1 MSLNNLYTTILAPVI
16 SEKSNRVS
24 ELANQYVFKV
34 AKSANKDQIKSAV
47 EKLFKV
53 DVLDVSVLNVKGK
66 AKSFRQKAG
75 KRANWKKAYVRIK
88 KDQMIDFG
96 SKAE

>member
-16 SEKSNRVS
+16 SEKSNRVG

-34 AKSANKDQIKSAV
+34 AKSANKQQIKSAV
-47 EKLFKV
+47 EQLFKV

-66 AKSFRQKAG
+66 TKSFRIKAG
-75 KRANWKKAYVRIK
+75 KRPDWKKAYVRIK
-88 KDQMIDFG
+88 EDQMIDFG
-96 SKAE
+96 AKAE

>member
-16 SEKSNRVS
+16 SEKSNRVG

-34 AKSANKDQIKSAV
+34 AKTANKAEIKTAI

-53 DVLDVSVLNVKGK
+53 NVENVSVMNVKGK
-66 AKSFRQKAG
+66 TKSFRMKPG
-75 KRANWKKAYVRIK
+75 KRPDWKKAYVRIQA
-88 KDQMIDFG
+88 DQMIDFG
-96 SKAE
+96 TKAE

>member
-16 SEKSNRVS
+16 SEKSNRVG

-34 AKSANKDQIKSAV
+34 AKSANKADIKDAV

-53 DVLDVSVLNVKGK
+53 NVENVSVMNVKGK
-66 AKSFRQKAG
+66 TKSFRMKPG
-75 KRANWKKAYVRIK
+75 KRPDWKKAYVRIQA
-88 KDQMIDFG
+88 DQMIDFG
-96 SKAE
+96 TKAE

>member
-16 SEKSNRVS
+16 SEKSNRVG

-34 AKSANKDQIKSAV
+34 AKSANKAEIKTAI

-53 DVLDVSVLNVKGK
+53 SVKDVTVMNVKGK
-66 AKSFRQKAG
+66 TKSFKMKPG
-75 KRANWKKAYVRIK
+75 KRADWKKAYVRIQA
-88 KDQMIDFG
+88 DQMIDFG
-96 SKAE
+96 TKAE

>member
-16 SEKSNRVS
+16 SEKSNLVGEQS
-24 ELANQYVFKV
+24 NQYVFKV
-34 AKSANKDQIKSAV
+34 AKTATKDQVKTAV

-53 DVLDVSVLNVKGK
+53 NVENVSVMNVKGK
-66 AKSFRQKAG
+66 TKSFRMKPG
-75 KRANWKKAYVRIK
+75 KRPDWKKAYVRIQ

-96 SKAE
+96 HKAE

>member
-16 SEKSNRVS
+16 SEKSNRVG

-34 AKSANKDQIKSAV
+34 AKSANKAEIKTAV

-53 DVLDVSVLNVKGK
+53 SVEDVTVMNVKGK
-66 AKSFRQKAG
+66 TKSFKMKAG
-75 KRANWKKAYVRIK
+75 KRPDWKKAYVRIQA
-88 KDQMIDFG
+88 DQMIDFG
-96 SKAE
+96 TKAE

>member
-16 SEKSNRVS
+16 SEKSNRVG

-34 AKSANKDQIKSAV
+34 AKSANKTDIKNAV

-53 DVLDVSVLNVKGK
+53 NVENVSVMNVKGK
-66 AKSFRQKAG
+66 TKSFRMKQG
-75 KRANWKKAYVRIK
+75 KRPDWKKAYVRIQA
-88 KDQMIDFG
+88 DQMIDFG
-96 SKAE
+96 TKAE

>member
-16 SEKSNRVS
+16 SEKSNRVG

-34 AKSANKDQIKSAV
+34 AKSANKEQIKSAV

-66 AKSFRQKAG
+66 TKSFRQKAG
-75 KRANWKKAYVRIK
+75 KRPDWKKAYVRID

>member
-16 SEKSNRVS
+16 SEKSNRVG

-34 AKSANKDQIKSAV
+34 AKSANKAEIKNAV

-53 DVLDVSVLNVKGK
+53 TVEDVSVLNVKGK
-66 AKSFRQKAG
+66 TKSFRMKPG
-75 KRANWKKAYVRIK
+75 KRPDWKKAYVRIQA
-88 KDQMIDFG
+88 DQMIDFG
-96 SKAE
+96 TKAE